1 VIGQTPL
8 LLPGEAFQYMSC
20 SVIRNPVGHMSG
32 SFMMVNKGTE
42 EAFEAQI
49 SRCELIPKEAD
60 KKTLQKLTKDRETSS
75 AVSS

>member
-20 SVIRNPVGHMSG
+20 AVIRNPIGHISG

-42 EAFEAQI
+42 EAFEALI
-49 SRCELIPKEAD
+49 SRCEMIPKEAD
-60 KKTLQKLTKDRETSS
+60 KKKLQKLTKESETAST
-75 AVSS
+75 VSS